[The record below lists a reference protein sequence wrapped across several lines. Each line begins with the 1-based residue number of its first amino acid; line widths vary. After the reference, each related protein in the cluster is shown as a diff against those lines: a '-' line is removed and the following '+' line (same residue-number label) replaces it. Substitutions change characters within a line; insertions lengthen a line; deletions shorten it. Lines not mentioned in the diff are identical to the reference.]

1 MITEAL
7 ITISGSVSL
16 GFIYPS
22 LAEIFHRLV
31 PLVLFLG
38 LTHALVIFPTIIALF
53 LQLVDSF
60 DPEND
65 IHEVPNPKEQ
75 NEEVSLEVRN
85 RDIHQLRSKRP
96 GISVVGISCRFPGAK
111 TKDEFWHYLSK
122 ERV

>member
-7 ITISGSVSL
+7 ITISGSVSQ

-38 LTHALVIFPTIIALF
+38 LTHALVIFPAISALF
-53 LQLVDSF
+53 LRLVDSF
-60 DPEND
+60 DPENG
-65 IHEVPNPKEQ
+65 
-75 NEEVSLEVRN
+75 RN
-85 RDIHQLRSKRP
+85 
-96 GISVVGISCRFPGAK
+96 K
-111 TKDEFWHYLSK
+111 TKRYRWKYEIAIYISSDLNALEFQSLASAADFPEQRPRTSFGIYLSK